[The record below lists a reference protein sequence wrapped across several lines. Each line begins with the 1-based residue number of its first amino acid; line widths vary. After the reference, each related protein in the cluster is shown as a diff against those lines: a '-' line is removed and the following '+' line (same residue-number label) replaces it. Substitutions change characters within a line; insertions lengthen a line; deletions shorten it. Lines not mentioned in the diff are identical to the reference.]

1 MNFDLGVVFIV
12 FFEQIVLDVVY
23 VLNIFFVVGENI
35 LIIIVIDGNGNLE
48 VLDYV
53 LIVNDSC
60 VFEVYGL
67 GDMNVEIFVC

>member
-1 MNFDLGVVFIV
+1 M
-12 FFEQIVLDVVY
+12 VY